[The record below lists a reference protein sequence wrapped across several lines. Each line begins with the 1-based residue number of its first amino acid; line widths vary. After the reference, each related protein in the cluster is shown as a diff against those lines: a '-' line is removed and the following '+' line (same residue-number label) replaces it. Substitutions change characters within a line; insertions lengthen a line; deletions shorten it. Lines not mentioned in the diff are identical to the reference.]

1 MERKK
6 ILLVDDSET
15 VLMMERMVLKASRYE
30 LLVAK
35 EGQEAM
41 DKALSEQPD
50 LILLDVVMPIMDGFE
65 VCRKLRAQEAT
76 RSIPIIMVTTRG
88 EEKHIECA
96 FEAGC
101 NDYITKP
108 ISGLELVSKVSD
120 HLVR

>member
-15 VLMMERMVLKASRYE
+15 VLMMEKMVLKASHYE

-35 EGQEAM
+35 QGQEAM

-88 EEKHIECA
+88 EDRHIACA

-120 HLVR
+120 HLSK

>member
-6 ILLVDDSET
+6 ILLVDDSDT
-15 VLMMERMVLKASRYE
+15 VLMMEKMVLKASHYD

-41 DKALSEQPD
+41 DMALSELPD

-65 VCRKLRAQEAT
+65 VCRKLRAQETT

-88 EEKHIECA
+88 EDRHIACA

-120 HLVR
+120 HLSR